1 MSARNLLKW
10 KRTLNEIKFK
20 HSELELVKQICEEH
34 AVDFQ
39 MFLEDYCKNNDIDLD
54 ALNHRKHQDLA
65 KNIPKQSD
73 TEEPQE
79 EQEEGLV
86 LSKKVEP
93 DGSMWDEDSNNESR
107 DNDEMYKTFKNLFKK
122 LALNL
127 HPDRVTSL
135 TAEERAVRLSMFKD
149 AKRALDNG
157 NYFLLLDMSDK
168 FDIKTPK
175 NFKQQTRWMKA
186 RIREIDQEINSEK
199 QTYNYVFS
207 EAESEDEKVKI
218 VKNFLRQIFQI

>member
-39 MFLEDYCKNNDIDLD
+39 MFLEDYCANNDIDLD
-54 ALNHRKHQDLA
+54 ALNHRRHQDLV
-65 KNIPKQSD
+65 KNISETKNA
-73 TEEPQE
+73 EEPQE

-86 LSKKVEP
+86 LSNKADP
-93 DGSMWDEDSNNESR
+93 DGSMWDENSHNESR

-186 RIREIDQEINSEK
+186 RIKEIDQEINSEK

-207 EAESEDEKVKI
+207 EAEGEEEKAKI

>member
-1 MSARNLLKW
+1 
-10 KRTLNEIKFK
+10 
-20 HSELELVKQICEEH
+20 
-34 AVDFQ
+34 

-54 ALNHRKHQDLA
+54 TLNHRRHQDLA
-65 KNIPKQSD
+65 KNIPKESD
-73 TEEPQE
+73 IEEPQE

-86 LSKKVEP
+86 LSNKVEP
-93 DGSMWDEDSNNESR
+93 DGSMWDEDSHNESR

-127 HPDRVTSL
+127 HPDRVTNL

-157 NYFLLLDMSDK
+157 NYFLLLEMSDK
-168 FDIKTPK
+168 FNIKTPK